1 MQWIDGTLYP
11 DRDVPARIECDED
24 RIDFV
29 ARLCSSWD
37 FGVLPRRET
46 IEEVR
51 KPEWRTAVDRCRLLT
66 SCTYHLL
73 RKWHGLPSAPSL
85 GSISGY
91 IREDP
96 NLEYV

>member
-11 DRDVPARIECDED
+11 DRDVPARIECDEV

>member
-1 MQWIDGTLYP
+1 MEWIDGTLYP
-11 DRDVPARIECDED
+11 DRDMPARIERDED
-24 RIDFV
+24 RIDFLP
-29 ARLCSSWD
+29 RLCSSWD
-37 FGVLPRRET
+37 FGVSPRRET

-51 KPEWRTAVDRCRLLT
+51 KPEKRTAVDRCRLLT

-73 RKWHGLPSAPSL
+73 RKWHGLPSAPFL
-85 GSISGY
+85 GNIPAY